1 MTDNTE
7 TRSFS
12 DHSMSQTDLERM
24 RSIYGESYTPYE
36 WVFGGQCAV
45 CKKPFEGMHLLS
57 QVTCGDTC
65 RKRLQR
71 QRQREKEAMIKV
83 MSEPQLIRGAIKR
96 KERIPEFI
104 SELNRLKGEI
114 NDLLLLAGD
123 SDQKSKHE
131 MMQGLKNKHP

>member
-1 MTDNTE
+1 MENPNA
-7 TRSFS
+7 RSLCDTS
-12 DHSMSQTDLERM
+12 TSQTDLQHLK
-24 RSIYGESYTPYE
+24 SLYGDDYIPYE

-71 QRQREKEAMIKV
+71 LRQREKEAMAKV
-83 MSEPQLIRGAIKR
+83 MSELQIMRGGIKR
-96 KERIPEFI
+96 KERLPEFI
-104 SELNRLKGEI
+104 NELNRLKGEI